1 MNSAASTR
9 LRCDP
14 TDYAK
19 KQQEKKDRAKDLRE
33 QRSKGVFSDDHT
45 FAPKTNPKSKTP
57 ESTSREEQEAHCAPP
72 ASNSFDDMPIHP
84 AKRVPPPSNNVRS
97 NNNNHDDDE
106 ARASAGGDPD
116 ALDNLSRKFPKKPP
130 VKQPESRSPTPLEP
144 EHDTLFREV
153 KRATGRELDDIP
165 IRRASSNA
173 GAAKHTGPCLRN
185 SSCGCPQCAGGASV
199 AAVSS
204 RPDPPVRQRQM
215 KTPAV
220 TADDPYAC
228 QSNTSR
234 SYNGA
239 QHEME
244 SSLALLKSK
253 MSRRKSRSAPTNQAS
268 LFVEK
273 SSSTAHPAR
282 NPPSVP
288 ARAQPVPVAAAPRR
302 AAPAPSPAA
311 DPPQKTRKA
320 APASRSRQQQ
330 EEPQDDYS
338 PPVPSGYTMPDDMD
352 EFADQSEEMEECD
365 NCHRRFNLTSF
376 PKHRKICEKVFSAQ
390 RKVFNMAAK
399 RLEGTEA
406 EKIAK
411 KASSSSGKGGA
422 NSKKGAVAADEKPL
436 NKKPDWKSKS
446 SAFRDAMKVSRDVTV
461 ALKEGRELPPMK
473 PSAPD
478 PSLIQCEFCSRR
490 FNDKA
495 AERHIT
501 FCREK
506 TQRDGMAKGPPKKA
520 PAPAAKPTR
529 APAKKK

>member
-19 KQQEKKDRAKDLRE
+19 KQQEKKERAKDLRE
-33 QRSKGVFSDDHT
+33 QRTKGVFSDDHT
-45 FAPKTNPKSKTP
+45 FAPKTNPKSKAP
-57 ESTSREEQEAHCAPP
+57 ESASREEQEAHRAPP
-72 ASNSFDDMPIHP
+72 ASNSFDDMPIRP
-84 AKRVPPPSNNVRS
+84 AKRVPPPSNNARS

-106 ARASAGGDPD
+106 APAADAD

-130 VKQPESRSPTPLEP
+130 AKQAASRSPTPLEP
-144 EHDTLFREV
+144 VHCSCSLGSWAEHDTLFREV
-153 KRATGRELDDIP
+153 KRATGKELDDLP
-165 IRRASSNA
+165 IRRANSSA
-173 GAAKHTGPCLRN
+173 PATKHTGPCLRN
-185 SSCGCPQCAGGASV
+185 SSCGCPQCSGGATV
-199 AAVSS
+199 AATSS
-204 RPDPPVRQRQM
+204 RPDPPVRRREM
-215 KTPAV
+215 KPSA
-220 TADDPYAC
+220 AANDDPYAC

-234 SYNGA
+234 SYSG

-244 SSLALLKSK
+244 LFPQSSLALLKSK

-273 SSSTAHPAR
+273 SSSAAHTAR
-282 NPPSVP
+282 NPPSSS
-288 ARAQPVPVAAAPRR
+288 ARAQPAAAAAP
-302 AAPAPSPAA
+302 PS
-311 DPPQKTRKA
+311 KA
-320 APASRSRQQQ
+320 NKVAPASRSRQQQ
-330 EEPQDDYS
+330 EEPQDDY
-338 PPVPSGYTMPDDMD
+338 PPPISSGYTMPDDMNRDVLTNPMNATDAIQD
-352 EFADQSEEMEECD
+352 EYADQSEEMEECD

-411 KASSSSGKGGA
+411 KSAGGGK
-422 NSKKGAVAADEKPL
+422 SEQPL

-446 SAFRDAMKVSRDVTV
+446 SAFRDAMKNSRDVTV

-478 PSLIQCEFCSRR
+478 PSLIQCEYCSRR

-506 TQRDGMAKGPPKKA
+506 TQRDSLAKGPSKKA
-520 PAPAAKPTR
+520 PVPAAKPTR